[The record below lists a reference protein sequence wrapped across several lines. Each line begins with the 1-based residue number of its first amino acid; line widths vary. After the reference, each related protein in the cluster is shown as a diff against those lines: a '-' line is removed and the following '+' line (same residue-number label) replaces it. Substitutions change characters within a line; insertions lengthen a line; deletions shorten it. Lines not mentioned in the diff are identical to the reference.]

1 MVVLEGDP
9 PRRLSRRGAATVRLV
24 TADVAV
30 LLLALLVGISGVL
43 GALAVRSDHEW
54 HVPSPT
60 SLRESLH
67 RHRRAILQHVAI
79 TLVLVAVLVAFTHF
93 ENPEELW
100 RRIEEANGWWLLA
113 GIGFEVLSFVGYIA
127 LFRGLFVRG
136 LPRMG
141 WRASAEVTLAG
152 VVATRLFATAGAGG
166 IALTGWAL
174 NAAGMSPRETAR
186 GVAGFLALLYASYF
200 GTLAVVSLLLLTGIL
215 GGAHPALAAFGVLIG
230 GGVIAL
236 ALTALLVPGDL
247 EERARRVAAG
257 QGRFAK
263 LATRMSTVP
272 AVLSE
277 AVALAIE
284 RTRANPALFGWSLLW
299 WIGDVAV
306 LVVTFAAFGDVPA
319 LGVIVFAYFLGH
331 VGNALPIPGGVGGTE
346 GGMIGVFVACGVD
359 LSLAVIATLTYQV
372 ISVWLPVVPGVAGF
386 VSLRRRV
393 RGWKAADDVAAQ
405 PAAPA

>member
-1 MVVLEGDP
+1 M
-9 PRRLSRRGAATVRLV
+9 S
-24 TADVAV
+24 ADVAV
-30 LLLALLVGISGVL
+30 LLLALLVGVTGVV
-43 GALAVRSDHEW
+43 GALAVRSEHDW

-67 RHRRAILQHVAI
+67 RHRRAILQHLAL
-79 TLVLVAVLVAFTHF
+79 TLVLVAILVAFTHF

-113 GIGFEVLSFVGYIA
+113 GVGFEVLSFVGYIA
-127 LFRGLFVRG
+127 LFRGLFVLG
-136 LPRMG
+136 LPKMG

-174 NAAGMSPRETAR
+174 HAAGMAARETAR
-186 GVAGFLALLYASYF
+186 GVASFLVILYASYF
-200 GTLAVVSLLLLTGIL
+200 ATLAVVSLLLLTGIL
-215 GGAHPALAAFGVLIG
+215 SGAHAALAALGLLVG

-247 EERARRVAAG
+247 EARAKRVAAG

-263 LATRMSTVP
+263 LATRVSTVP

-284 RTRANPALFGWSLLW
+284 RTRANVALLGWSLLW

-319 LGVIVFAYFLGH
+319 IGVIVFAYFLGH

-359 LSLAVIATLTYQV
+359 LSLAVVATLTYQV
-372 ISVWLPVVPGVAGF
+372 ISVWLPVLPGVAGF
-386 VSLRRRV
+386 ASLRRRV
-393 RGWKAADDVAAQ
+393 RGWKAEDAAVGV
-405 PAAPA
+405 PG